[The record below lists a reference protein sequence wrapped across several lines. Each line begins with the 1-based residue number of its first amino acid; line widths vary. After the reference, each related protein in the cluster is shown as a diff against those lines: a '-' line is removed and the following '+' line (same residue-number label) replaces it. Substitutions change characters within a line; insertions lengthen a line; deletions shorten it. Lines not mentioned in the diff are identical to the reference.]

1 MKKLSRTFRRIAGA
15 AIIIAIALFL
25 ALLLAPWF
33 IKTAPIEN
41 KIRSVVAAHTG
52 DAVTFQR
59 VDLSLPPRPRLIVRS
74 VGISFRGVRNS
85 NNDHISARLFRFSV
99 GGLRVAEGS
108 AGTTQPCPEV
118 SKNSEDNR
126 EEPVSLKEAGEESLP

>member
-41 KIRSVVAAHTG
+41 KIRSLVAKHY
-52 DAVTFQR
+52 R
-59 VDLSLPPRPRLIVRS
+59 RCRHLSTR
-74 VGISFRGVRNS
+74 
-85 NNDHISARLFRFSV
+85 
-99 GGLRVAEGS
+99 
-108 AGTTQPCPEV
+108 
-118 SKNSEDNR
+118 
-126 EEPVSLKEAGEESLP
+126 